1 MGYLDFLL
9 YTESSLK
16 RVSNVDLCFLN
27 TDCSGHK
34 ILFFSRN
41 HISLCFAILSKTLH
55 MQLVNVIEL
64 LGGLILQELLN
75 SLFIIEIMMSSGPG
89 VVSGIQSCQQQIAS
103 TVPDVPPRNISF
115 EIMHTKNSFFFIKS
129 IIFHR
134 FQPNI
139 RHYLPRNE
147 IYLP

>member
-89 VVSGIQSCQQQIAS
+89 VVSGIHSFRGTILVCAS
-103 TVPDVPPRNISF
+103 PFSRKLYICSLS
-115 EIMHTKNSFFFIKS
+115 MLLS
-129 IIFHR
+129 
-134 FQPNI
+134 
-139 RHYLPRNE
+139 Y
-147 IYLP
+147 